1 MKDILNDIKSVFN
14 PTDDEIYKKYIEN
27 FRKYYIPERYNQVK
41 LLDELNNPEIDHFF
55 SISNRTDGKS
65 FNYIH
70 ALINI
75 AIDYD
80 LGITFLSRNM
90 MLRAS
95 YQTLIEEIIEV
106 SPLLDRGNFTFI
118 RTQYYLELNYNGKQI
133 ALISDLNNATELK
146 YFSNFI
152 KKFPI
157 IVYDEFLALDTD
169 YLPDE
174 WERLKTIYES
184 IDRVESYPL
193 IDKPKVFYFGNAVNF
208 NSPILHG
215 FKLFN
220 ILENHP
226 INTAK
231 TYFYD
236 FNIMLETSRNENANE
251 QRNTRAFSSKNDSMT
266 TGQFKTNSHM
276 IATDNDRIA
285 VKRNPRT
292 IYIKLEDTHL
302 KIWYNPDNMIIIL
315 SIESWIGE
323 NDYQYNL
330 LLKDNK
336 RNSKYLNEKY
346 FDENHI
352 KRIDRGNYLFDNN
365 FSRNYIVTD
374 SHILNE
380 LKINKII
387 REVLREESKE
397 LELESKEK
405 QFTDN
410 YIEES
415 KKAILRK
422 FWGE

>member
-1 MKDILNDIKSVFN
+1 MLKEIMDSFNNVFY
-14 PTDDEIYKKYIEN
+14 PTDNQVYKRYIEQ
-27 FRKYYIPERYNQVK
+27 FRKKHIPKRYNQVK
-41 LLDELNNPEIDHFF
+41 LLDELNNPNIDHYF

-70 ALINI
+70 ALLNI
-75 AIDYD
+75 VIEYD

-90 MLRAS
+90 MLRNS

-106 SPLLDRGNFTFI
+106 SDLFERQDFTFI
-118 RTQYYLELNYNGKQI
+118 RTQYYLSLSYKGKDI
-133 ALISDLNNATELK
+133 AIISDLNNATELK

-184 IDRVESYPL
+184 IDRVEEYPL
-193 IDKPKVFYFGNAVNF
+193 IRKPKVFYFGNAVNF

-231 TYFYD
+231 DYLYD
-236 FNIMLETSRNENANE
+236 FNIMLETSKNENANE
-251 QRNTRAFSSKNDSMT
+251 QRNTRAFNSNEDSMT
-266 TGQFKTNSHM
+266 TGQFKTNSFM
-276 IATDNDRIA
+276 IATDNDRNLI
-285 VKRNPRT
+285 KKNPRN
-292 IYIKLEDTHL
+292 IFIKLEDTYL
-302 KIWYNPDNMIIIL
+302 RVWYNPDNLLIIL

-323 NDYQYNL
+323 NTYQYNL

-336 RNSKYLNEKY
+336 ANSKFLNERY

-352 KRIDRGNYLFDNN
+352 KRIDRGNYLYDNN
-365 FSRNYIVTD
+365 FSRNFITTD
-374 SHILNE
+374 NPILKE
-380 LKINKII
+380 LKINKIV
-387 REVLREESKE
+387 REVLKEESE
-397 LELESKEK
+397 HYEVENKEK
-405 QFTDN
+405 QFRDN
-410 YIEES
+410 YVEETKRS
-415 KKAILRK
+415 IMRK
-422 FWGE
+422 FWG

>member
-1 MKDILNDIKSVFN
+1 MKDILNELKSVFN

-133 ALISDLNNATELK
+133 AVISDLNNATELK

-193 IDKPKVFYFGNAVNF
+193 IDKPKVFYFGNAVK
-208 NSPILHG
+208 IG
-215 FKLFN
+215 
-220 ILENHP
+220 
-226 INTAK
+226 
-231 TYFYD
+231 
-236 FNIMLETSRNENANE
+236 
-251 QRNTRAFSSKNDSMT
+251 RASC
-266 TGQFKTNSHM
+266 
-276 IATDNDRIA
+276 
-285 VKRNPRT
+285 
-292 IYIKLEDTHL
+292 
-302 KIWYNPDNMIIIL
+302 
-315 SIESWIGE
+315 
-323 NDYQYNL
+323 
-330 LLKDNK
+330 
-336 RNSKYLNEKY
+336 
-346 FDENHI
+346 
-352 KRIDRGNYLFDNN
+352 
-365 FSRNYIVTD
+365 
-374 SHILNE
+374 
-380 LKINKII
+380 
-387 REVLREESKE
+387 RERV
-397 LELESKEK
+397 
-405 QFTDN
+405 
-410 YIEES
+410 
-415 KKAILRK
+415 
-422 FWGE
+422 

>member
-1 MKDILNDIKSVFN
+1 
-14 PTDDEIYKKYIEN
+14 
-27 FRKYYIPERYNQVK
+27 
-41 LLDELNNPEIDHFF
+41 
-55 SISNRTDGKS
+55 
-65 FNYIH
+65 
-70 ALINI
+70 
-75 AIDYD
+75 
-80 LGITFLSRNM
+80 
-90 MLRAS
+90 
-95 YQTLIEEIIEV
+95 
-106 SPLLDRGNFTFI
+106 
-118 RTQYYLELNYNGKQI
+118 
-133 ALISDLNNATELK
+133 
-146 YFSNFI
+146 
-152 KKFPI
+152 
-157 IVYDEFLALDTD
+157 
-169 YLPDE
+169 
-174 WERLKTIYES
+174 
-184 IDRVESYPL
+184 
-193 IDKPKVFYFGNAVNF
+193 
-208 NSPILHG
+208 
-215 FKLFN
+215 
-220 ILENHP
+220 
-226 INTAK
+226 
-231 TYFYD
+231 
-236 FNIMLETSRNENANE
+236 
-251 QRNTRAFSSKNDSMT
+251 
-266 TGQFKTNSHM
+266 M

-315 SIESWIGE
+315 SIESWIGD

-336 RNSKYLNEKY
+336 SNSKYLNENY

-387 REVLREESKE
+387 REVLREESKD

>member
-27 FRKYYIPERYNQVK
+27 FRKYYIPQRYNQVK

-276 IATDNDRIA
+276 IATDN
-285 VKRNPRT
+285 
-292 IYIKLEDTHL
+292 E
-302 KIWYNPDNMIIIL
+302 
-315 SIESWIGE
+315 IG
-323 NDYQYNL
+323 
-330 LLKDNK
+330 
-336 RNSKYLNEKY
+336 RASC
-346 FDENHI
+346 
-352 KRIDRGNYLFDNN
+352 
-365 FSRNYIVTD
+365 
-374 SHILNE
+374 
-380 LKINKII
+380 
-387 REVLREESKE
+387 RERV
-397 LELESKEK
+397 
-405 QFTDN
+405 
-410 YIEES
+410 
-415 KKAILRK
+415 
-422 FWGE
+422 